1 MPYTATQISIPS
13 LTVGA
18 RRSRLSRLQVIEV
31 QREINCH
38 HPKIFFECIF
48 IQTLGDKDQKTSLRS
63 LEKTDFFTREID
75 DLILS
80 KACRIAIHSAKDLP
94 HPLHPGLKIVALTKG
109 LDPSDSIIFKP
120 QITLENLPT
129 SPLIATSSLR
139 REEAVKKVIPTAKFI
154 DVRGPIEK
162 RLDLLKH
169 DVDGVV
175 VAEAALIRLK
185 LTHLNRFKLDGPTA
199 DLQGVLAIVAHVDD
213 GEMEELFACIDH
225 RQYAVK

>member
-1 MPYTATQISIPS
+1 MPYTATQISIS
-13 LTVGA
+13 LLTVGA
-18 RRSRLSRLQVIEV
+18 RRSRLSRLQVVEV
-31 QREINCH
+31 QKEINHH
-38 HPKIFFECIF
+38 HPKVFFECIF
-48 IQTLGDKDQKTSLRS
+48 AQTLGDKDQKTSLRS

-94 HPLHPGLKIVALTKG
+94 HPLPPGLKIVALTKG
-109 LDPSDSIIFKP
+109 LDPSDAIVFKP
-120 QITLENLPT
+120 QITLETLPT
-129 SPLIATSSLR
+129 SPLIATSSVR
-139 REEAVKKVIPTAKFI
+139 REEAVKKVIPKAKFI

-162 RLDLLKH
+162 RLNLLKH

-199 DLQGVLAIVAHVDD
+199 DLQGVLAIVAYVDD

-225 RQYAVK
+225 RKL